1 MHMHRIDKAASSLTL
16 LSVFLA
22 TACGVENPL
31 TEPTAAQA
39 QPQSSVQEQSPTLA
53 PAQAVAPPQEAE
65 ATPEA
70 PVITPV
76 TPAEPSAALP
86 DPFSL
91 PRADIDD
98 FKFIGGFRLPAK
110 DYGDTSLNYAKGVIE
125 QTDDSLFIVGHQH
138 HDMIAEFPIPE
149 LINSEV
155 ISELVIA
162 DDPIQLPVSIL
173 GAASSGNTQG
183 IDEITGLE
191 VIDDQLIVNAMEYY
205 DAPADNSH
213 TTLIVD
219 NAFELATA
227 NVGGYYEM
235 QGAAHAGGWLSPI
248 PTEWQAILGGDYLT
262 GHSSGEPIISRLSV
276 GPSAFVVTS
285 SDLSQANAGDPEIK
299 TATLLDFSLERP
311 LHEDLFNESGEN
323 DLWTHTSR
331 AVYGFI
337 VPGTRTYATFGHTS
351 GITSGIGYKIT
362 QDDGSLCPGYCS
374 YLKSDQMNFYWLW
387 DVSDL
392 VAVKDGQLAASSVR
406 PYAHGTFEVPYQTSD
421 TVNRIGGAS
430 FDEAS
435 GILLFSVLKADNE
448 QGEYANPPIIAG
460 YRLNLQ

>member
-1 MHMHRIDKAASSLTL
+1 MHRIDKAASSLTL

-173 GAASSGNTQG
+173 GA
-183 IDEITGLE
+183 
-191 VIDDQLIVNAMEYY
+191 
-205 DAPADNSH
+205 
-213 TTLIVD
+213 
-219 NAFELATA
+219 
-227 NVGGYYEM
+227 
-235 QGAAHAGGWLSPI
+235 
-248 PTEWQAILGGDYLT
+248 
-262 GHSSGEPIISRLSV
+262 RKV
-276 GPSAFVVTS
+276 GPV
-285 SDLSQANAGDPEIK
+285 
-299 TATLLDFSLERP
+299 
-311 LHEDLFNESGEN
+311 
-323 DLWTHTSR
+323 W
-331 AVYGFI
+331 
-337 VPGTRTYATFGHTS
+337 
-351 GITSGIGYKIT
+351 
-362 QDDGSLCPGYCS
+362 
-374 YLKSDQMNFYWLW
+374 
-387 DVSDL
+387 
-392 VAVKDGQLAASSVR
+392 
-406 PYAHGTFEVPYQTSD
+406 
-421 TVNRIGGAS
+421 
-430 FDEAS
+430 
-435 GILLFSVLKADNE
+435 
-448 QGEYANPPIIAG
+448 
-460 YRLNLQ
+460 